1 MADLALLKRDLGAFA
16 RAVGR
21 PRTEWQLAA
30 ARMETRLS
38 LLCAGRQLGK
48 SELLGLVGL
57 FRASGE
63 REHLVLIIS
72 ASDHAARR
80 LLALAATIAQGSDLL
95 RGSVVDQQRG
105 LIRLSNGSTIRSV
118 AASEAAVR
126 GWSVDTLL
134 IDEAALLPGEL
145 IVGAA
150 LPTMTARPNARA
162 ILASSATTAG
172 GPFFDMFR
180 AGEVGSEHIRSFR
193 WVAKVAGGDCD
204 APWMSASSIEV
215 DRAAMSGIRFAA
227 EHQAQFAGGG
237 DSLFTLQGLARVT
250 VDYQPDLLSTMV
262 GPAQVLAGVDWGA
275 SVDRSAFVAFGR
287 LPVPGRRVF
296 GVRCAHRWEAGAL
309 LPGVYAEIAASPAA
323 FVQLASEVN
332 GLGAACTQELFAA
345 LERRPFVLG
354 GGRPRYGTVVVS
366 ETGHDFTKPV
376 PKPKPRPRFKGYVT
390 AKVPVT
396 TSAASKAA
404 TWSAIRL
411 LIDKGEL
418 LLPASATDLIR
429 ELQLLR
435 IDLTQGGNER
445 IEGATGT
452 HDDLADAMCT
462 AAIPYRLQRG
472 GGWRCSLADAADER
486 RSFPEVP
493 VPPEVAAS
501 PHVPG
506 PNGIEIPVRPAWQ
519 SVAADHLTIPQGLDM
534 PVDPALQAVRQR
546 VQSAVTEHEHDQHKE
561 TTNHGR

>member
-1 MADLALLKRDLGAFA
+1 MADLTTIKRSLGAFA
-16 RAVGR
+16 QAIGRAR
-21 PRTEWQLAA
+21 EDWQLAA
-30 ARMETRLS
+30 GEMLTRITMLA
-38 LLCAGRQLGK
+38 AGRQLGK
-48 SELLGLVGL
+48 SELLAIVALWRA
-57 FRASGE
+57 FRE
-63 REHLVLIIS
+63 REHLVLVIS

-80 LLALAATIAQGSDLL
+80 LLALAATIAQGSEFL
-95 RGSVVDQQRG
+95 RGSVIDQQRG

-162 ILASSATTAG
+162 ILASSATTAA

-204 APWMSASSIEV
+204 APWVSASSVEV

-250 VDYQPDLLSTMV
+250 VDYEPDALGSMV
-262 GPAQVLAGVDWGA
+262 GPARVFAGVDWGA
-275 SVDRSAFVAFGR
+275 TNDRSALVAIGR
-287 LPVPGRRVF
+287 LPVSARERIF

-309 LPGVYAEIAASPAA
+309 LPSVYGEIAASPAA
-323 FVQLASEVN
+323 FLHLASETN
-332 GLGAACTQELFAA
+332 GLGIACTQELWAA
-345 LERRPFVLG
+345 LERRPYVLG
-354 GGRPRYGTVVVS
+354 GGRPRQGVVMVQ
-366 ETGHDFTKPV
+366 ERGDDFTRPR
-376 PKPKPRPRFKGYVT
+376 PKHPPRPRFKGFVT
-390 AKVPVT
+390 EKVPVT
-396 TSAASKAA
+396 TSVASKAA

-411 LIDKGEL
+411 LIDKGQL
-418 LLPASATDLIR
+418 LLPASASDLIR

-435 IDLTQGGNER
+435 IDLTPGGNER
-445 IEGATGT
+445 IEASVG
-452 HDDLADAMCT
+452 HDDLADALYL

-472 GGWRCSLADAADER
+472 GGWRSSLTDAADLR
-486 RSFPEVP
+486 NSFPMVQA
-493 VPPEVAAS
+493 PPQVQAS

-506 PNGIEIPVRPAWQ
+506 PDGLMVPARPAWQ
-519 SVAADHLTIPQGLDM
+519 SIAGAELTVPEGLDFA
-534 PVDPALQAVRQR
+534 PVDPRMRETQRR
-546 VQSAVTEHEHDQHKE
+546 VQGALAAD
-561 TTNHGR
+561 